1 MISNLEIQIDRKP
14 VPYPLALETME
25 KRAEGVIQG
34 NAPLLW
40 LLEHPPLY
48 TLGTSAS
55 PKDVLDNTLPTF
67 ETGRGGQ
74 VTYHGPGQR
83 VAYLVLDL
91 KKRNPDLR
99 TYIRDLEEWLIST
112 LSEFGVTTFR
122 REGRVGI
129 WVEAQ
134 GQEKKI
140 AAIGV
145 RVRKWVTLHGVA
157 LNVNPDLSHYQGIV
171 PCGLTQYGVTSLADL
186 GISATLDE
194 VDAVLIRHFQ
204 KVFG

>member
-1 MISNLEIQIDRKP
+1 M
-14 VPYPLALETME
+14 
-25 KRAEGVIQG
+25 
-34 NAPLLW
+34 
-40 LLEHPPLY
+40 
-48 TLGTSAS
+48 
-55 PKDVLDNTLPTF
+55 
-67 ETGRGGQ
+67 
-74 VTYHGPGQR
+74 
-83 VAYLVLDL
+83 
-91 KKRNPDLR
+91 
-99 TYIRDLEEWLIST
+99 
-112 LSEFGVTTFR
+112 SEFGVTTFR

-129 WVEAQ
+129 WVETQ

>member
-112 LSEFGVTTFR
+112 LSEFEVTTFR